1 MQFSVESEAERIV
14 DSIVVASAGTMEIVA
29 PWAEDDLFTLRYAQ
43 SGDVMYLV
51 SSLGTYHPKRIERRA
66 AESWSLTTYEFK
78 DGPFRGKSADV
89 TLTPNARTG
98 NGTLT
103 ASAPFF
109 DAGHV
114 GAVFRL
120 THRRTSVSSVLTD
133 GDRYTDSMRVSGNA
147 KYDNDSDG
155 TDEKTDER
163 DVTFTISG
171 TWVGTISLQVSYD
184 DGDTYQET
192 EQWTA
197 NVGPITRTP
206 GYANSVAFARLGFQA
221 GDYTSGSATIAA
233 TYTGGGGDGY
243 LRITGVTNST
253 TATYEVIS
261 RLHDAAA
268 CNDWEEGTF
277 STYRGFPTAIGLFE
291 GRLWFGNSD
300 KIFGSVSDDFA
311 SFDLNTEGDSGPI
324 IRTVATGPVNAV
336 KWIVGAARVCFGTS
350 GSEPVGRS
358 SSFDEPLS
366 PTNFSLK
373 DVSNQ
378 GSADVQAVKVD
389 TSAVFVQRS
398 GKRAYELFYSIDKQD
413 YTSSDLTRYH
423 PTILEGSVRVMAVQ
437 RQPDTRIWFVMNDG
451 TAAVIVYEKGR
462 RCVVV
467 VSLRDGRHGR
477 GRGDP
482 AEHDRRRCFSRGQSH
497 HQQFDRALCG
507 TAGL

>member
-1 MQFSVESEAERIV
+1 MGRVDLARMKLTAGSMLNVIPRVIGPFQARPGLAYLGTTDGNGVARNIPFVFSATDTALVELSDVKLRVRVDGTLISRASVSTAVTNGDFSSGTGWTLTTTGTGVADINSTHSGKLTLQTPGRGDTTLAKRSVSVAGGDQNVVHALNITVDTGPVKFRCGSSSGGEEYIGETELNTGFHSLAFTPTGGTFYVQFSVESEAERIV

-206 GYANSVAFARLGFQA
+206 GYANSVAFSRLGFQA
-221 GDYTSGSATIAA
+221 GDYTSGSATITA

-268 CNDWEEGTF
+268 TQ
-277 STYRGFPTAIGLFE
+277 RL
-291 GRLWFGNSD
+291 GRRDILDLSW
-300 KIFGSVSDDFA
+300 VS
-311 SFDLNTEGDSGPI
+311 N
-324 IRTVATGPVNAV
+324 RHRPVR
-336 KWIVGAARVCFGTS
+336 GAAVVWQFRQDIRFGF
-350 GSEPVGRS
+350 R
-358 SSFDEPLS
+358 
-366 PTNFSLK
+366 
-373 DVSNQ
+373 
-378 GSADVQAVKVD
+378 
-389 TSAVFVQRS
+389 
-398 GKRAYELFYSIDKQD
+398 
-413 YTSSDLTRYH
+413 
-423 PTILEGSVRVMAVQ
+423 
-437 RQPDTRIWFVMNDG
+437 
-451 TAAVIVYEKGR
+451 
-462 RCVVV
+462 
-467 VSLRDGRHGR
+467 
-477 GRGDP
+477 
-482 AEHDRRRCFSRGQSH
+482 
-497 HQQFDRALCG
+497 
-507 TAGL
+507 